1 MGLQGISGKVVSK
14 IIFMPKTEDFN
25 LLILFRELLDHQGN
39 EETLVNQDL
48 RETEDHLV
56 LLDFR
61 EHPVIR
67 ENLALKVLPD

>member
-1 MGLQGISGKVVSK
+1 M
-14 IIFMPKTEDFN
+14 
-25 LLILFRELLDHQGN
+25 ILDHQETWAFKEYQAKLELLDHQGN